1 MNVEED
7 SLIVITGPTLS
18 GKTKVML
25 NILEELAINKIPTIF
40 FCFEIPKKQILKII
54 EEADNTSVVIGNT
67 NYIEEIC
74 SVVKQGKFKIVLI
87 DGLSGIVSKYRYC
100 LGKSDILSIFLKQ
113 LRDLSIE
120 QNIPIIL
127 TGPDNL
133 EDEVKNIDTLDIKTI
148 KINSAR
154 KHQDRF

>member
-54 EEADNTSVVIGNT
+54 GEADNTSVVIGNT

-74 SVVKQGKFKIVLI
+74 SVVKQGKFKITLI
-87 DGLSGIVSKYRYC
+87 DGLSEI
-100 LGKSDILSIFLKQ
+100 
-113 LRDLSIE
+113 
-120 QNIPIIL
+120 
-127 TGPDNL
+127 
-133 EDEVKNIDTLDIKTI
+133 
-148 KINSAR
+148 
-154 KHQDRF
+154 

>member
-1 MNVEED
+1 MNIEED
-7 SLIVITGPTLS
+7 ALIVITGPTLS
-18 GKTKVML
+18 GKTKIML
-25 NILEELAINKIPTIF
+25 NILEELAINKIPTMF
-40 FCFEIPKKQILKII
+40 FSFEIPKKQLLKII
-54 EEADNTSVVIGNT
+54 GKIDDTSIVFGNT

-74 SVVKQGKFKIVLI
+74 YVVRRGNFKIILI
-87 DGLSGIVSKYRYC
+87 DGLSGIMTKYKYC

-133 EDEVKNIDTLDIKTI
+133 ENEVKNIDTVDIKTI

-154 KHQDRF
+154 KHQNSF